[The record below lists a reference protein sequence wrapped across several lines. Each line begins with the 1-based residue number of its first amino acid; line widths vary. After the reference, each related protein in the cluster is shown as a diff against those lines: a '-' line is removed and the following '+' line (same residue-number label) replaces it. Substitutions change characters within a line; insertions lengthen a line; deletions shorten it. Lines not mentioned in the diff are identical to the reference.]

1 MCFRN
6 GEEKLRVSD
15 FEPHR
20 DLSSNSLEGELP
32 PGISLW
38 GREDPLDPDEDSVLA
53 VVYVCSW
60 AAAARSDPTF
70 VFVSLLLTGTCR
82 ITISAAI
89 CPRS

>member
-53 VVYVCSW
+53 VV
-60 AAAARSDPTF
+60 
-70 VFVSLLLTGTCR
+70 
-82 ITISAAI
+82 
-89 CPRS
+89 